1 MPSIHKRDGRPYWY
15 AAFYTADG
23 TRALKSTGT
32 HDRKEAM
39 RLCLEWAA
47 TAKEGREGRLSEY
60 RARKVIADIFAR
72 ANRESMPSGTVRE
85 YLDGWLAKKDLEIAE
100 SSMVQYRLAVNSLLD
115 HLKVKSD
122 KPIESI
128 TARDV
133 SAFRDTLARRSSAAT
148 VNKAMKILGSA
159 WRQAR
164 KDGLLDDVVFSRVDR
179 VKGPESKRRP
189 FTMAELGRILAVCD
203 REWRGMVLFGYYTG
217 ARLFDLARMTWANI
231 DLETAEVHFTMQK
244 TGAPMN
250 IPLAQPLRDYLIE
263 LPSSDDPSA
272 PLFPNAYAVNRTGTL
287 SNRFHDIMHSAGIV
301 ALREHQKEKDGRRA
315 KRNISPVSFHSLR
328 HTAASALR
336 NHGVTDVVAMAILGH
351 ESPAVAQ
358 RYTKIDSSTLRRA
371 VDALP
376 AIVVSDEKPHGGKHE
391 ARTGKK

>member
-15 AAFYTADG
+15 AAFYNADG
-23 TRALKSTGT
+23 TRALKSTGSN
-32 HDRKEAM
+32 DRKEAM
-39 RLCLEWAA
+39 HLCLEWAA
-47 TAKEGREGRLSEY
+47 AAKEGREGRLTEH

-72 ANRESMPSGTVRE
+72 ANREAMPAGTVRE

-115 HLKVKSD
+115 YLKAKKD
-122 KPIESI
+122 RPIESI
-128 TARDV
+128 TSRDV

-148 VNKAMKILGSA
+148 VNKAMKILGAA

-179 VKGPESKRRP
+179 VKGVESKRRP
-189 FTMAELGRILAVCD
+189 FTLDELHSILAVCD
-203 REWRGMVLFGYYTG
+203 REWRGLVLFGYYTG
-217 ARLFDLARMTWANI
+217 ARLSDLARMTWANV
-231 DLETAEVHFTMQK
+231 DLETSEVHFTMQK

-250 IPLAQPLRDYLIE
+250 IPLARPLLDYMLE
-263 LPSSDDPSA
+263 LPSSDDPTA

-301 ALREHQKEKDGRRA
+301 DRRKHQKSKDGRCA
-315 KRNISPVSFHSLR
+315 KRNMSAVSFHSLR

-358 RYTKIDSSTLRRA
+358 RYTKIDPSTLRRA

-376 AIVVSDEKPHGGKHE
+376 DLNRKEK
-391 ARTGKK
+391 